1 MLCRREKL
9 NMDFETIT
17 TILKPSYDAG
27 WSGSIAVFDRLDELS
42 GLKLPAK
49 IDFLLSIL
57 CEQGTL
63 TLEYDTTSLQL
74 TSREL
79 MVLRPG
85 HILHSYHASAG
96 FRGHVIVVVPAM
108 LGNTLTALS
117 KVLPCFL
124 KYKDTP
130 VIKLTPDE
138 IATQVALRSI
148 LRKKTST
155 REGHLYR
162 DDVVRSILE
171 SLFYDTLGLY
181 ASYAPSRH
189 PSEGMTRRDSLFHR
203 FIKLVEENFYSE
215 RSLVFYAEK
224 LGVTPKHLSA
234 SIKEASGHT
243 AAEWIDSYVL
253 IESKLMLRNTEL
265 SIGEISA
272 KLNFQ
277 NQSFFGK
284 YFKRLSGQS
293 PRDYRA
299 HPNS

>member
-1 MLCRREKL
+1 
-9 NMDFETIT
+9 MDFETISA
-17 TILKPSYDAG
+17 IPKPAYAAG
-27 WSGSIAVFDRLDELS
+27 VSSSSIAVFDRLDELS
-42 GLKLPAK
+42 ELKLPAK

-63 TLEYDTTSLQL
+63 TLEYDTTSRQL

-79 MVLRPG
+79 MVLKPG
-85 HILHSYHASAG
+85 HVLYGYHASAG
-96 FRGHVIVVVPAM
+96 FRGHVIVVGTSM
-108 LGNTLTALS
+108 LGNALTALS

-138 IATQVALRSI
+138 IATQVAIRSI

-155 REGHLYR
+155 RDGHLYR
-162 DDVVRSILE
+162 DDVIRSLLE

-181 ASYAPSRH
+181 ASSATVRH
-189 PSEGMTRRDSLFHR
+189 PAEGMTRRDALFHQ
-203 FIKLVEENFYSE
+203 FIKLVEENFYNE
-215 RSLVFYAEK
+215 RSLSFYAEK

-234 SIKEASGHT
+234 SIREASGHT
-243 AAEWIDSYVL
+243 AGEWIDSYVL

-265 SIGEISA
+265 SIQEISA
-272 KLNFQ
+272 KLNFK